1 MLRTGV
7 LKNRDFKNLLIGQ
20 AISLLGD
27 ALYMLVFLFMAYKIT
42 GSAAVVGY
50 VGALGALPY
59 LLLGP
64 LAGAVADRFDRR
76 RIMIA
81 CDMLSALTLGVLC
94 VIAIAQGRFP
104 TWSLYLAPL
113 ALSSINAFFSPAKNA
128 AIPRLVP
135 ESQLL
140 EANSLNAA
148 IQNLMP
154 LIGIGLSGAVLGTL
168 WEASGGSFFLVSVAL
183 NGLTFLLSAVFI
195 RRLPDLPSAKATVE
209 TSTWTETRQG
219 LLYIAGDH
227 FLRMALILSLFANL
241 MIAPFMVAYI
251 KANDAWF
258 GGRYVNLAAFEFAFM
273 VGMVV
278 SSLLVA
284 KLGIRRVGLSWVMGF
299 AVVGIA
305 VALMAF
311 GGFWFFILWNLIAG
325 LALPFAQIPLSTYI
339 QITVPDTFRGR
350 VNGAL
355 VMVSMGI
362 QPLGMSLGGLLLDR
376 IGLVAMFLVMG
387 IGFCFAAT
395 AGLFDVRF
403 RGAEIPAASEPV
415 SDEMKGAGEVAAQ
428 A

>member
-1 MLRTGV
+1 
-7 LKNRDFKNLLIGQ
+7 
-20 AISLLGD
+20 
-27 ALYMLVFLFMAYKIT
+27 
-42 GSAAVVGY
+42 
-50 VGALGALPY
+50 
-59 LLLGP
+59 
-64 LAGAVADRFDRR
+64 
-76 RIMIA
+76 
-81 CDMLSALTLGVLC
+81 MLSALTLGVLC

-284 KLGIRRVGLSWVMGF
+284 KLGIRRVGLSCVMGF